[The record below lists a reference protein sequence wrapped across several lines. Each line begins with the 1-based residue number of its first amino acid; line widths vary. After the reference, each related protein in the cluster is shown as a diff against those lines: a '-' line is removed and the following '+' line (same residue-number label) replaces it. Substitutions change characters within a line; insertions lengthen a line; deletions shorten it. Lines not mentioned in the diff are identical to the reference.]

1 MTTTSQSDASRD
13 LDAEIA
19 DLEYRGRRHV
29 ENLAGLRAMDA
40 HQASEI
46 ARLDAELVALA
57 DYKSQLP
64 ARADAASVHEA
75 KKAIIDTELARDLM
89 AEERARLQP
98 ELAATPKLIEDN
110 ESAIAALKANA
121 GS

>member
-1 MTTTSQSDASRD
+1 MTTAPPD

-19 DLEYRGRRHV
+19 ELEYRGRRHL
-29 ENLAGLRAMDA
+29 ENLAGLRAMEA

-46 ARLDAELVALA
+46 ARLDAKLLALA
-57 DYKSQLP
+57 DYQAQLP
-64 ARADAASVHEA
+64 TSADAVSVHEA
-75 KKAIIDTELARDLM
+75 KKAIIDTELERDLM

-98 ELAATPKLIEDN
+98 ELAATPKLIQDN
-110 ESAIAALKANA
+110 AKAVEKLKAKA

>member
-1 MTTTSQSDASRD
+1 MTNVSQTDAPQD

-19 DLEYRGRRHV
+19 ELEYRGRRHA
-29 ENLAGLRAMDA
+29 ENLAGLRAMEA
-40 HQASEI
+40 HQTSEI

-57 DYKSQLP
+57 DNQAQLP
-64 ARADAASVHEA
+64 ASADAASVHEA

-89 AEERARLQP
+89 AEERARLQS

-110 ESAIAALKANA
+110 TAAIEALKAKA